1 MNDAAGVMNAVRR
14 ALGRT
19 APMQSPPIPPAIAD
33 AVARLVNTDKELPQ
47 LFATRAMGNK
57 MGVEFV
63 TAEVLHARL
72 IDFIRSTNSR
82 RLALPDSEFL
92 QKLGVA
98 DALRAAGFEV
108 TLWPQMTLDALYD
121 FDCAVTDVYRA
132 VAETGSLVMRSSPQ
146 HGRALSLVPAVHVAI
161 LEPANF
167 LPDLVD
173 LFNLLRREPSGPGI
187 TIISGP
193 SKTADIEMNLVT
205 GVHGPGTV
213 QALIVQ

>member
-1 MNDAAGVMNAVRR
+1 MNDPAGVMNAVRQ
-14 ALGRT
+14 ALGRFR
-19 APMQSPPIPPAIAD
+19 PMQSPPIPPAITD
-33 AVARLVNTDKELPQ
+33 AVTRLVHSDKELPQ

-57 MGVEFV
+57 MGVEFL

-72 IDFIRSTNSR
+72 IDFIRSTNSQ
-82 RLALPDSEFL
+82 RLALPESVFL
-92 QKLGVA
+92 QKLGVP

-108 TLWPQMTLDALYD
+108 QLWTEMTLDALYD

-161 LEPANF
+161 LDPVNF

-173 LFNLLRREPSGPGI
+173 LFDLLTREPSGPGI

-213 QALIVQ
+213 QAFIVQ